1 MSSPVD
7 RPAATPQLVA
17 LGALDAAAIRRWAD
31 VAVELLEA
39 HRSEID
45 GLNVFPVADRDT
57 GTNLALTLRAAQEA
71 LEADPGAD
79 TAAAALRALAV
90 GAALGAQGNSGAIV
104 SQVLRGLAES
114 GLDDAPYDGVV
125 LTSGLLRGATLARS
139 AVVDPV
145 EGTIL
150 TVAAAAANSA
160 ALGGT
165 LAEVVTAAVQA
176 AVDALSH
183 TPEQLALL
191 AESGVVDAGGRGLVL
206 LLDALAQVVTGA
218 PIAEAVRPPA
228 TLATALAEPCE
239 SPGSEFGYE
248 VQYLLDASEDG
259 IAALR
264 TSLAALGDSV
274 VIAGTGGGTW
284 NVHVHVNDV
293 GAAIEAG
300 IDVGRPRRV
309 RVVSFAEQIAATPPR
324 SALVA
329 IAPAAGLAHL
339 FAGEGVHI
347 VATGAD
353 ANAIA
358 AAITESAAAQV
369 VLLPNAADTTG
380 AAESA
385 AALARR
391 GGVRVVVIPTKSPV
405 QGLAAVAVHDAS
417 RSFDED
423 VVAMAEAAAATRHA
437 EVAIADD
444 DALTS
449 VGMCH
454 AGDILGLIDGDVVQV
469 GHSKVSVALAL
480 LDRLLGV
487 GAELMTVLVGEGM
500 PDNTAALLTE
510 HVRERAP
517 LTEVSVYASGDA
529 ERPLIIGAE

>member
-1 MSSPVD
+1 MSSPPD
-7 RPAATPQLVA
+7 DPATAQQLI
-17 LGALDAAAIRRWAD
+17 ALDAVAVRRWSE
-31 VAVELLEA
+31 VAVELMEA
-39 HRSEID
+39 HRNEID

-57 GTNLALTLRAAQEA
+57 GTNLALTLRAAHEA
-71 LEADPGAD
+71 LAADADAD

-125 LTSGLLRGATLARS
+125 LTSGLLRGASLARS

-160 ALGGT
+160 AAGGT
-165 LAEVVTAAVQA
+165 LAEVVTAAVQE
-176 AVDALSH
+176 AVSALSH

-218 PIAEAVRPPA
+218 PIAEAVRPS
-228 TLATALAEPCE
+228 EPLGSEASEACE
-239 SPGSEFGYE
+239 SHGSAYGYE
-248 VQYLLDASEDG
+248 VQYLLDATEDG
-259 IAALR
+259 VGSLR
-264 TSLAALGDSV
+264 TALAALGDSV

-284 NVHVHVNDV
+284 NVHVHVDDV

-300 IDVGRPRRV
+300 IDIGRPRRV
-309 RVVSFAEQIAATPPR
+309 RVVSFAEQIAAKAPS

-329 IAPAAGLAHL
+329 IAPAPGLAYL
-339 FAGEGVHI
+339 FAGEGVH
-347 VATGAD
+347 VVDTGAD
-353 ANAIA
+353 AHAIA
-358 AAITESAAAQV
+358 DAIMASRASQV
-369 VLLPNAADTTG
+369 ALLPNATDTTG

-385 AALARR
+385 AVLGRR

-405 QGLAAVAVHDAS
+405 QGLAAVAVHDPG
-417 RSFDED
+417 RTFDED

-437 EVAIADD
+437 EVAIAQD

-454 AGDILGLIDGDVVQV
+454 AGDVLGLIDGDVVQV

-487 GAELMTVLVGEGM
+487 GAELMTVLVGHGM
-500 PDNTAALLTE
+500 PDNTATLLTE

-517 LTEVSVYASGDA
+517 LTEVSVYSSGDPQ
-529 ERPLIIGAE
+529 RPLIIGAE